1 MASHGDLSP
10 ELKKLREKHRHF
22 FLSVYSSTDAITN
35 GYACGGGL
43 DLGLD
48 EQGMEDSRKLS
59 RRFKNNPIQV
69 KRLISGPELRT
80 IQHADFLHDSLKG
93 KMAIFREFADQYLGD
108 WEGKTIEADVDCTN
122 PPRGETRSDFSVRV
136 LNGLIRMLQEP
147 QVCLLSTHPR
157 VAQMIF
163 TWIGLEKESIK
174 AGVVY
179 AVDLPEGMGIAHFHE
194 V

>member
-1 MASHGDLSP
+1 
-10 ELKKLREKHRHF
+10 
-22 FLSVYSSTDAITN
+22 
-35 GYACGGGL
+35 
-43 DLGLD
+43 
-48 EQGMEDSRKLS
+48 
-59 RRFKNNPIQV
+59 
-69 KRLISGPELRT
+69 
-80 IQHADFLHDSLKG
+80 
-93 KMAIFREFADQYLGD
+93 
-108 WEGKTIEADVDCTN
+108 
-122 PPRGETRSDFSVRV
+122 VRV

-174 AGVVY
+174 PGVVY